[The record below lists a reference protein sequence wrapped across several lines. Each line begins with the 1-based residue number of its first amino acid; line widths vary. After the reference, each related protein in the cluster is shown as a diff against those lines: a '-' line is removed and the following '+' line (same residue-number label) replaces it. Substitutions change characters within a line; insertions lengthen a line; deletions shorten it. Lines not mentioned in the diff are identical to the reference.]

1 MISNE
6 HLGQWYLDA
15 STRELAPLNLW
26 TAPLWI
32 YKGLMLLFALWLAM
46 LLVHWL
52 RWGFGELRKSGS
64 YRRRVPGS
72 AHVTRAATGRFVTRA
87 PGGTA
92 DPQRARVS

>member
-15 STRELAPLNLW
+15 STRDLSPVSFW

-32 YKGLMLLFALWLAM
+32 YKGLLLLFALWLTM

-52 RWGFGELRKSGS
+52 RWGWVALRRGS

-72 AHVTRAATGRFVTRA
+72 AHITRATTGPFVTRG
-87 PGGTA
+87 PSGTA
-92 DPQRARVS
+92 DPQRARIS